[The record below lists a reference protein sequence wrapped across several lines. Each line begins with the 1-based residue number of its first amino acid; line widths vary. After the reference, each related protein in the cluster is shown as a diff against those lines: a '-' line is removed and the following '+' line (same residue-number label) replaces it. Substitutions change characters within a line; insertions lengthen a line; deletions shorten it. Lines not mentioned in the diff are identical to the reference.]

1 MKLISVIK
9 ENHNALC
16 IDCFGYEN
24 ISPYAC
30 WNKGPR
36 DCYIIHYV
44 IEGEGFFNSTR
55 IGAGQGFVIFPD
67 ENNEYQSTTENPW
80 TYFWVTLTGDFA
92 KSIINE
98 HIKLNS
104 NNIFEFNLKSDIL
117 RLIDVIFSEKSLLSN
132 TKAVAYFLM
141 LMSHHQTAYIN
152 ANNANKYIENAKQY
166 MKVNFHRKL
175 TICEIADNL
184 NISDRYLYNL
194 FIKHE
199 KISPKKYLNNLR
211 LNHACNMLK
220 NKDFTITD
228 VAFSCGFENVL
239 EFSSFFS
246 KNIHISPSA
255 YKKLNG

>member
-92 KSIINE
+92 K
-98 HIKLNS
+98 
-104 NNIFEFNLKSDIL
+104 
-117 RLIDVIFSEKSLLSN
+117 
-132 TKAVAYFLM
+132 
-141 LMSHHQTAYIN
+141 
-152 ANNANKYIENAKQY
+152 
-166 MKVNFHRKL
+166 
-175 TICEIADNL
+175 
-184 NISDRYLYNL
+184 
-194 FIKHE
+194 
-199 KISPKKYLNNLR
+199 
-211 LNHACNMLK
+211 
-220 NKDFTITD
+220 
-228 VAFSCGFENVL
+228 
-239 EFSSFFS
+239 
-246 KNIHISPSA
+246 
-255 YKKLNG
+255 